1 MTKNKKIYVLDVEER
16 LDSNNIKQFKSES
29 QEFIKR
35 KGCGLIIN
43 FTNTKFIDS
52 MGLGSLVSILKSTT
66 QSNIKLTLCALTPQ
80 VKEIFEL
87 TRLYRL
93 FEISEN
99 LDDAKASM
107 A

>member
-1 MTKNKKIYVLDVEER
+1 MKDKKIYVLDVEER
-16 LDSNNIKQFKSES
+16 LDANNIQTFKSES
-29 QEFIKR
+29 QEFLKSG
-35 KGCGLIIN
+35 GCGLIIN

-66 QSNIKLTLCALTPQ
+66 QNNIKLNLCALTPQ

-93 FEISEN
+93 FEISKN
-99 LDDAKASM
+99 LDEARASM
-107 A
+107 V

>member
-1 MTKNKKIYVLDVEER
+1 MKNKKVYILDVEER
-16 LDSNNIKQFKSES
+16 LDSNNIKKFKSES
-29 QEFIKR
+29 QEFLK
-35 KGCGLIIN
+35 KKEGGLIIN

-66 QSNIKLTLCALTPQ
+66 QNDVKLTLCALTPQ